1 MGEAITVRSARMARL
16 AVLAIFFLNG
26 VGIATWVV
34 RIPAVKERLY
44 LSAGLLGLAL
54 LAVAVGALASM
65 VFTGSLISRL
75 GSRPVVGATALLF
88 AFALVPPSLSPNLP
102 LLALSL
108 MLLGAANGALDVSMN
123 AQAVAIEREYGKP
136 IMSSFHAAF
145 SVGGLAGAVG
155 GGLVASHGVGVTP
168 HFLGVAVAIALGV
181 IVARRAMLPAEVDAG
196 GSEGGPAF
204 ARPTRALLG
213 LGVISFCALLGE
225 GAVGDWSAVY
235 LKSSLG
241 TGPGFAAAGYAA
253 FSLMMV
259 AGRIT
264 GDRLTGYLG
273 PVRLVRLGG
282 AVAAVGLGL
291 SLAVGHPLVA
301 LAGFASAGA
310 GFSIVFPLALSAAG
324 RTKGTAPGPALAAVS
339 TLGYTGFLAGPPI
352 IGFLAQLLDLG
363 AALYVV
369 VLLSAAIVPLAGA
382 VGRGHKSP

>member
-1 MGEAITVRSARMARL
+1 MARL

-34 RIPAVKERLY
+34 RIPAVKERLS

-123 AQAVAIEREYGKP
+123 AQAVAIEKEYGKP

-168 HFLGVAVAIALGV
+168 HFLGVAVTIALGV
-181 IVARRAMLPAEVDAG
+181 IVARRTMLPAEVDAG
-196 GSEGGPAF
+196 GSDGGPAF

-213 LGVISFCALLGE
+213 LGMISFCALLGE

-241 TGPGFAAAGYAA
+241 TGPGFAATGYAA

-264 GDRLTGYLG
+264 GDRLTGYFG
-273 PVRLVRLGG
+273 PARLVRLGG

-291 SLAVGHPLVA
+291 SLTVGHPLVA

-382 VGRGHKSP
+382 VGRGYKSP

>member
-1 MGEAITVRSARMARL
+1 MARL

-26 VGIATWVV
+26 VGVATWVV
-34 RIPAVKERLY
+34 RIPAVKEKLS
-44 LSAGLLGLAL
+44 LSAGLLGIAL
-54 LAVAVGALASM
+54 LGVAVGALASM

-75 GSRPVVGATALLF
+75 GSRPVVGTTALLF
-88 AFALVPPSLSPNLP
+88 AFALVPPSLAPNLP

-108 MLLGAANGALDVSMN
+108 VLFGAANGALDVSMN
-123 AQAVAIEREYGKP
+123 AQAVAIEKEYGKP

-145 SVGGLAGAVG
+145 SLGGLAGAGG
-155 GGLVASHGVGVTP
+155 GGLIASFGVGVTP
-168 HFLGVAVAIALGV
+168 HFLGVAITLALG
-181 IVARRAMLPAEVDAG
+181 IFVARRAVLPAEVDAG

-235 LKSSLG
+235 LKSSLL

-273 PVRLVRLGG
+273 PARLVRLGG

-291 SLAVGHPLVA
+291 SLAIGHPLVA

-324 RTKGTAPGPALAAVS
+324 RTKETAPGPALAAVS

-352 IGFLAQLLDLG
+352 IGFLAQLFDLST
-363 AALYVV
+363 ALYVV

-382 VGRGHKSP
+382 VGRGYKGP